1 MVLALVVEFA
11 EKNKTKKKKKK
22 KVEKTKSKMK
32 EMRQFEPNRNS
43 QRQFSFLT
51 ERDTAR
57 TTTADY

>member
-11 EKNKTKKKKKK
+11 EKNKTKKKKK

-43 QRQFSFLT
+43 QRQFPFLT